1 MKYLFLILIFFSISA
16 YSQNDVEDI
25 EEEEIVDEIDIYKY
39 ILNPDSK
46 DSTCISDIKMAKED
60 VSNGKIVFTHPV
72 GMCSG
77 DLRYEKELR
86 ILCAKYR
93 LYFETSLFGDIIE
106 DGQTQ
111 GCYGYYMDN
120 IIKEK
125 YGSDF
130 KSKLYKTADSLYL
143 VNVIKYNKVI
153 SYSDC
158 DKGPM
163 VPGQSEY
170 VGTFSPIIKIS
181 KPNIKEEK
189 RKHGGWPFL
198 GIEFIIEKDSTISN
212 IQLSQFVAEHKEN
225 IKYKKEL
232 YDIALKY
239 FKEKYPIWIPGKIE
253 GIPVRTKNKIRF
265 YFEKE

>member
-1 MKYLFLILIFFSISA
+1 MKYFFLILIFFSISV
-16 YSQNDVEDI
+16 YSQDNLEDI
-25 EEEEIVDEIDIYKY
+25 DEEIVDEIDIHKY
-39 ILNPDSK
+39 ILNPDLK
-46 DSTCISDIKMAKED
+46 DSICISDIKIAKED

-72 GMCSG
+72 GMSFG
-77 DLRYEKELR
+77 YLRYEKELR
-86 ILCAKYR
+86 ILCAKYK
-93 LYFETSLFGDIIE
+93 LYFETSLLGDIIE

-143 VNVIKYNKVI
+143 VSIIKYNKVI
-153 SYSDC
+153 SYNDC
-158 DKGPM
+158 DTGPM
-163 VPGQSEY
+163 VPDQHEY
-170 VGTFSPIIKIS
+170 FGTFSPIIKIS
-181 KPNIKEEK
+181 KPNIKKEK
-189 RKHGGWPFL
+189 RKYGGWPFL
-198 GIEFIIEKDSTISN
+198 CIKFIIEKDSTVSN
-212 IQLSQFVAEHKEN
+212 IQLNQFVAEHKEN

-239 FKEKYPIWIPGKIE
+239 FKEKYPIWIPGKIA
-253 GIPVRTKNKIRF
+253 GIPVRTKNEIRF